1 VSYLPLLDEEGVQ
14 SLPWPDDVIDAMA
27 RETWNVLEDLAAT
40 DDHTRRTHESF
51 MSFLRQCDRYAASFD
66 TAMLQLRHRA
76 MELL

>member
-1 VSYLPLLDEEGVQ
+1 
-14 SLPWPDDVIDAMA
+14 
-27 RETWNVLEDLAAT
+27 
-40 DDHTRRTHESF
+40 